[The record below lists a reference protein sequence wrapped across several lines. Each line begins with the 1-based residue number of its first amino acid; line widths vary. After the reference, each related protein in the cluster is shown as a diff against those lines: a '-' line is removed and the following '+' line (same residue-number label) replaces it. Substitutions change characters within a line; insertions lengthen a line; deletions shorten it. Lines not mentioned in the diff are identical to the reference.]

1 MATLTV
7 GSNFTISWDIPIGHA
22 NVVESSLRLTL
33 QNTTGLVN
41 TYFSSTNGTTAG
53 TFTIVQP
60 VTENILGLNIV
71 SSTGKIT
78 SPSITVSSAGK
89 YTFVLESLSTTDSNK
104 SVYTVLGKYNV
115 TVISS
120 DTALV
125 AGNIA

>member
-7 GSNFTISWDIPIGHA
+7 GSNFTISWAIPFGHA
-22 NVVESSLRLTL
+22 DVVESSLRLTL

-41 TYFSSTNGTTAG
+41 TYFSSTDGTTAG
-53 TFTIVQP
+53 TFTIVQAGESIWD
-60 VTENILGLNIV
+60 TILFPEG
-71 SSTGKIT
+71 TGKIT
-78 SPSITVSSAGK
+78 SPSITVGSAGK

-125 AGNIA
+125 AGYIV